1 MACKVIK
8 PSLHRGAKWGRCVGS
23 GSILVWKSALPSP
36 SHYLLTAIQPQ
47 IPTEGFPPLL
57 LY

>member
-1 MACKVIK
+1 MGPV
-8 PSLHRGAKWGRCVGS
+8 RGIREH
-23 GSILVWKSALPSP
+23 LVWKSALPSP